1 MEIVKIIGVGFITL
15 IITIILKEYRRDFAI
30 FAVLIGGAIILY
42 FSFDMLSGIISF
54 INTLNEK
61 SNTGFISVL
70 LKITGISILTEYAV
84 SICKDSGENSIANK
98 IDFRRKNNCYFN
110 VNSNNINNFRIFN
123 KIITIKRKE
132 KNG

>member
-1 MEIVKIIGVGFITL
+1 MEIIKIIGVGFITL

-30 FAVLIGGAIILY
+30 FSVLIGGAIILY